1 MPTQTSKRNGSSQK
15 SSSEKVVSRASL
27 RRPMRNDRNL
37 WIPGGRT
44 FPDDDLYTNRILI
57 KSSAPTLAG
66 RYARAHDSGLRRR
79 LQRDRPGSRR
89 GPLVARRDRPRRP
102 TADARRSPDRKSVV

>member
-1 MPTQTSKRNGSSQK
+1 MRFVATESESWREAVDAYEGNDAISLLTIHRSKGLEYHTVFFLGLDDDQWWSHGKDPAASTS
-15 SSSEKVVSRASL
+15 A
-27 RRPMRNDRNL
+27 RNDRNL

-66 RYARAHDSGLRRR
+66 RYARAH
-79 LQRDRPGSRR
+79 
-89 GPLVARRDRPRRP
+89 
-102 TADARRSPDRKSVV
+102 